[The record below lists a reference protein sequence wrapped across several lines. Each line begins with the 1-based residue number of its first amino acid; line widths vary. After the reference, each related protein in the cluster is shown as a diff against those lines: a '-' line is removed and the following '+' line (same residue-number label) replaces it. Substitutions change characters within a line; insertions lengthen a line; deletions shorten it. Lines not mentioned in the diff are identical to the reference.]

1 MFAKAS
7 NVTASN
13 RLIVRLINKLTVVAW
28 ICERTRYLE
37 RCWEV
42 ETTKGINYSA
52 KKRKKGKNETISR
65 RMPTRLSPLSRGNM
79 FCRDVWPLF
88 RGLTG
93 PDLSTRRNVT
103 WKKREKI
110 NNNNNNK
117 KKVKEYVTC
126 GTYDLRNTWNFLLL
140 LKIYNRVAVP
150 VNQISRAT
158 WIGGWRGWFCA
169 GERSLVR
176 K

>member
-1 MFAKAS
+1 
-7 NVTASN
+7 
-13 RLIVRLINKLTVVAW
+13 
-28 ICERTRYLE
+28 
-37 RCWEV
+37 
-42 ETTKGINYSA
+42 
-52 KKRKKGKNETISR
+52 
-65 RMPTRLSPLSRGNM
+65 MPTRLSPLSRGNM

-117 KKVKEYVTC
+117 KKVKVYVTC
-126 GTYDLRNTWNFLLL
+126 GTYDLRNTWNSLLL

-169 GERSLVR
+169 GEKIVGPWIGSIWWR
-176 K
+176 KKEYLEEIFFFLRNFEENENVTNVHDKKNRDWINHKWSVVL

>member
-28 ICERTRYLE
+28 ICERTRSNAAE
-37 RCWEV
+37 RQRQRREL
-42 ETTKGINYSA
+42 IIPR
-52 KKRKKGKNETISR
+52 KKERKKGKNETISR

-126 GTYDLRNTWNFLLL
+126 GTYDLRNTWNSPLL

-176 K
+176 E